1 MTIGDLISAGVDLV
15 LPRRCLGCGRQGVA
29 LCVACSGRPG
39 LVGSVEAPG
48 LVEPVPV
55 RAATTYEGGVRTALL
70 AYKER
75 GRAELARPLSALL
88 AEALAVFPEAALV
101 PVPSSRVAAR
111 RRGGD
116 HVARLARMAAGRQH
130 RPVATPL
137 WVAREVLDS
146 AGLNAAERAANV
158 SGAFAAR
165 AAPDAVGV
173 QRRVVVVDDIATTG
187 ATLAEACR
195 ALTGSGW
202 QVCGAAVVAGTVVRT
217 PRSAIALGLWQVGC
231 DRATVK

>member
-15 LPRRCLGCGRQGVA
+15 LPRRCLGCGQQGVA
-29 LCVACSGRPG
+29 LCAGCSDGPG

-48 LVEPVPV
+48 SVQPVAV
-55 RAATTYEGGVRTALL
+55 RAATTYEGGVRAALL

-88 AEALAVFPEAALV
+88 AEALAVLPEAALV
-101 PVPSSRVAAR
+101 PVPSSCVAAR

-116 HVARLARMAAGRQH
+116 HVARLARMAARRQH

-146 AGLNAAERAANV
+146 TGLNAAERAANV

-165 AAPDAVGV
+165 AAPDAAGV

-202 QVCGAAVVAGTVVRT
+202 QVCGAAVVAGTVART
-217 PRSAIALGLWQVGC
+217 PRSAIAHGLWQVGC